1 MSLRPTFMGFETA
14 SRGLMINQKA
24 MDIVG
29 HNVSNLGVTGYT
41 RQRVDQISMAIDY
54 RNTRYVVRNS
64 MNGQGATIAGIS
76 QIRDQFLDKR
86 FREEY
91 GDVGYY
97 QTITTAL
104 EDVDAALMEIEPEQ
118 MSTALSNFRTAL
130 GQMFKPDGSDALNGA
145 GVRAT
150 AQTVTKVLQQLSTK
164 LDNVW
169 QQQYYDLE
177 VNVNEV
183 NKKLAS
189 IAAYNDAIKKE
200 QAAIDYSN
208 SGYYGP
214 NELLDQRNVLL
225 DDLSSYGNLQIKH
238 NIDGTVDVSMNGH
251 AVVTGNEY
259 DQLIMTEGPTDQT
272 VSLTWSS
279 TGQNMNLQT
288 GGLKAAVDLL
298 NGRGVNAKQIN
309 GENTYNG
316 ILYYKDKIDT
326 LADAFVREMNSLIPM
341 ADENAAP
348 PHKQLFTFGY
358 EVDENG
364 EYKKD
369 PITGDLIEREHT
381 AANIQIV
388 EAWAN
393 DVDYLYTGIKQN
405 GTADAN
411 YLEPLIETLFG
422 NSAQVDFG
430 DFKGSFADYVNYYE
444 TTLLGTQIA
453 GAQDRLSSSASV
465 TNNLLDRIASVSGV
479 NLNEE
484 AVDQMQYQKAYDAMS
499 RVMTAMDDLLDKLI
513 NGTGRVGL

>member
-29 HNVSNLGVTGYT
+29 NNVANIGVTGYT
-41 RQRVDQISMAIDY
+41 RQRVDQVSMAINY
-54 RNTRYVVRNS
+54 RHTRYVVRNS

-76 QIRDQFLDKR
+76 QMRDSFLDKR

-97 QTITTAL
+97 QTISQGL
-104 EDVDAALMEIEPEQ
+104 EDVSAALEEIEPEQ
-118 MSTALSNFRTAL
+118 MASALSKFRDAL
-130 GQMFKPDGSDALNGA
+130 GEMFANDGGDNISAA
-145 GVRAT
+145 GVRAAART
-150 AQTVTKVLQQLSTK
+150 VAQVLQQMSSK

-169 QQQYYDLE
+169 DQQYYDLSI
-177 VNVNEV
+177 NVDEV

-214 NELLDQRNVLL
+214 NELIDQRNVLL
-225 DDLSSYGNLQIKH
+225 DDLSAYGDISVTQNL
-238 NIDGTVDVSMNGH
+238 DGTVDVTMNGH
-251 AVVTGNEY
+251 SVVKGNEY
-259 DQLIMTEGPTDQT
+259 EQMIMTDGPGGNSVDL
-272 VSLTWSS
+272 SWAS
-279 TGQNMNLQT
+279 TGHSVQLQT

-298 NGRGVNAKQIN
+298 NGRGLQAKQDR

-316 ILYYKDKIDT
+316 ILFYKDKINT
-326 LADAFVREMNSLIPM
+326 LAEVFVQQMNNTIPM
-341 ADENAAP
+341 AGENPDPAY
-348 PHKQLFTFGY
+348 KQLFTFGY
-358 EVDENG
+358 ETDENG
-364 EYKKD
+364 EFVLDAEGNK
-369 PITGDLIEREHT
+369 IEREHT

-388 EAWAN
+388 TEWAN
-393 DVDYLYTGIKQN
+393 KTDYLYDGIKQN
-405 GTADAN
+405 GTGDAN
-411 YLEPLIETLFG
+411 YLEKAIDTLFG
-422 NSAQVDFG
+422 KDAKIDFG
-430 DFKGSFADYVNYYE
+430 DFIGSFTGYVAYYT

-453 GAQDRLSSSASV
+453 GAGDRLKSSTAV
-465 TNNLLDRIASVSGV
+465 TDNLLDRIASVSGV

-484 AVDQMQYQKAYDAMS
+484 AADQMQYQKAYDAMS
-499 RVMTAMDDLLDKLI
+499 RVMTALDDLLDKLI

>member
-104 EDVDAALMEIEPEQ
+104 EDVNAALQEIEPEQ
-118 MSTALSNFRTAL
+118 LTTALSNFRVAL
-130 GQMFKPDGSDALNGA
+130 GQMFKPDGSDALSGA

-150 AQTVTKVLQQLSTK
+150 AKTVTQVLQQLSSK

-189 IAAYNDAIKKE
+189 VAAYNDAIKKE
-200 QAAIDYSN
+200 QAAIDFSN

-225 DDLSSYGNLQIKH
+225 DDLAAYGNLQIKH

-272 VSLTWSS
+272 VSLSWSS
-279 TGQNMNLQT
+279 TGQDMHLQT

-298 NGRGVNAKQIN
+298 NGRGINAKQIN

-326 LADAFVREMNSLIPM
+326 FADAFVREMNGLIPM

-405 GTADAN
+405 GESDAN
-411 YLEPLIETLFG
+411 YLNPLIETLFG
-422 NSAQVDFG
+422 NSAEVDFG
-430 DFKGSFADYVNYYE
+430 DFKGSFTDYVNYYT

-453 GAQDRLSSSASV
+453 GAKDRLSSSASV